1 MFDFVRDHPIGT
13 ELAYIRAMSDIR
25 IRVTGISN
33 QGLAIIALLVA
44 VLWGCILTE
53 RTIRRQ
59 AREETLIMLRSNPG
73 TTLPTKSPAPPS
85 KPRLQSRSAVQA
97 DLKV

>member
-1 MFDFVRDHPIGT
+1 MRK
-13 ELAYIRAMSDIR
+13 IRL
-25 IRVTGISN
+25 TGISN
-33 QGLAIIALLVA
+33 HGLAVIALLVA

-59 AREETLIMLRSNPG
+59 AREETLLMLRSNRG
-73 TTLPTKSPAPPS
+73 ALPARAPAPPA
-85 KPRLQSRSAVQA
+85 KPRPKNRLAVQA

>member
-1 MFDFVRDHPIGT
+1 MNDT
-13 ELAYIRAMSDIR
+13 R

-33 QGLAIIALLVA
+33 RGLAIIALLVA

-59 AREETLIMLRSNPG
+59 AREETLIMLRSNRG
-73 TTLPTKSPAPPS
+73 TTLPTKAPAPPS
-85 KPRLQSRSAVQA
+85 KPELKSRSTVQA

>member
-1 MFDFVRDHPIGT
+1 
-13 ELAYIRAMSDIR
+13 MSDNR

-59 AREETLIMLRSNPG
+59 ARDETLIMLRSNLRSGRG
-73 TTLPTKSPAPPS
+73 TTLPAKAPAPPS
-85 KPRLQSRSAVQA
+85 KPQPKSRSTVQT

>member
-1 MFDFVRDHPIGT
+1 
-13 ELAYIRAMSDIR
+13 MSDIR

-59 AREETLIMLRSNPG
+59 AREETLLMLQSNRGATRPAR
-73 TTLPTKSPAPPS
+73 SPAPPS
-85 KPRLQSRSAVQA
+85 KPQPKRRSTVQA

>member
-1 MFDFVRDHPIGT
+1 MS
-13 ELAYIRAMSDIR
+13 EIRM
-25 IRVTGISN
+25 RVTGISN

-73 TTLPTKSPAPPS
+73 TTLPTKAPAPPS
-85 KPRLQSRSAVQA
+85 KPRPKSRLAVQT

>member
-1 MFDFVRDHPIGT
+1 
-13 ELAYIRAMSDIR
+13 MSEMR

-59 AREETLIMLRSNPG
+59 AREETLLMLRSNPG
-73 TTLPTKSPAPPS
+73 TTLPTKAPGPPS
-85 KPRLQSRSAVQA
+85 KPQLKSRSTVQG

>member
-1 MFDFVRDHPIGT
+1 
-13 ELAYIRAMSDIR
+13 MSDTR
-25 IRVTGISN
+25 IRLTGISN
-33 QGLAIIALLVA
+33 QGLAIITLLVA

-59 AREETLIMLRSNPG
+59 ALEETLILLRSNRG
-73 TTLPTKSPAPPS
+73 TTLPTKTPAPPS
-85 KPRLQSRSAVQA
+85 QPRLQRRSAVQA